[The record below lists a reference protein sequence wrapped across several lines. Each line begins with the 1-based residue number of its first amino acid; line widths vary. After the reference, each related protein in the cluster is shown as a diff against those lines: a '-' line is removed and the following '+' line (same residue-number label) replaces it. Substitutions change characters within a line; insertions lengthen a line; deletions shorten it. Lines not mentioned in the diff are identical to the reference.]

1 VRTITPALAAI
12 LRSRF
17 QAAGDGFSGRIE
29 VDSVTPPASSE
40 AIDFT
45 GLFDYGTGGVWFDGN
60 LHTWT
65 TVFGNG
71 DPSVFGF
78 SEPVNLGSFQ
88 IYWHYGGAFL
98 HDGSAGPASGA
109 AGPFRLEGG
118 PTNGGPWTTV
128 LEDADP
134 VTTAGASYPGDFD
147 WTYVLD
153 AAATYRYW
161 RLTSTDVGANNDIYE
176 LKGFTPDTEGG
187 IVSTSY
193 RPKRIN
199 LNRNLRMG
207 PDQASIDLINEAL
220 PYGWGPTSIFPTN
233 SRIRCYQWFGDPANE
248 VLTFTGVI
256 DKIGDDRDPLTTS
269 LECRSMAGP
278 ILVDQTFS
286 TTGPR
291 APTRTGR
298 SGPRRTACTS
308 TEGGRLHRRRH
319 PRPRRLA
326 VRRRRRRR
334 HLVRPGRVHRR
345 GRRELVGHARAPRG
359 VRGVRP
365 VGRRGRRHPP
375 QAPRQR
381 GRRRRR
387 AHRRLRL
394 RDRDRMTA
402 SPHVMSLGWETDQ
415 YDLRTRVKVRGPLTT
430 LKNAWTEVWR
440 TSKFHLPV
448 GLWYDPTDSANLRV
462 LDRGTK
468 RLYKLRQSDRV
479 ILSSVYLG
487 AVCAHPLGLS
497 GDPASSTVYWVLE
510 APWRT
515 TGVSTNNKILKLR
528 KSDNVVLARGRSR
541 TAAGPRSRCRRP
553 TSG

>member
-40 AIDFT
+40 PIDFT
-45 GLFDYGTGGVWFDGN
+45 SLFDYGTGGVWFDGN

-78 SEPVNLGSFQ
+78 TEPVNLGSFQ
-88 IYWHYGGAFL
+88 IYWHYGGLFL

-109 AGPFRLEGG
+109 AGSFRLEGG
-118 PTNGGPWTTV
+118 PTSGGPWTTV

-256 DKIGDDRDPLTTS
+256 DKIGDSRDPLTTS

-286 TTGPR
+286 TTAPQGADEDGP
-291 APTRTGR
+291 
-298 SGPRRTACTS
+298 SGPRRTASTS
-308 TEGGRLHRRRH
+308 T
-319 PRPRRLA
+319 
-326 VRRRRRRR
+326 
-334 HLVRPGRVHRR
+334 
-345 GRRELVGHARAPRG
+345 ARW
-359 VRGVRP
+359 
-365 VGRRGRRHPP
+365 
-375 QAPRQR
+375 
-381 GRRRRR
+381 
-387 AHRRLRL
+387 
-394 RDRDRMTA
+394 TT
-402 SPHVMSLGWETDQ
+402 SPAT
-415 YDLRTRVKVRGPLTT
+415 
-430 LKNAWTEVWR
+430 
-440 TSKFHLPV
+440 
-448 GLWYDPTDSANLRV
+448 
-462 LDRGTK
+462 
-468 RLYKLRQSDRV
+468 
-479 ILSSVYLG
+479 
-487 AVCAHPLGLS
+487 
-497 GDPASSTVYWVLE
+497 SST
-510 APWRT
+510 AP
-515 TGVSTNNKILKLR
+515 
-528 KSDNVVLARGRSR
+528 
-541 TAAGPRSRCRRP
+541 AGRRP
-553 TSG
+553 TSTSPTRRSSSTSSSSRTARAGGTRSRASWSSSRTTCGTTRTRSSTSSPLGSAAGVDDALTADYEYEIGIA

>member
-1 VRTITPALAAI
+1 
-12 LRSRF
+12 
-17 QAAGDGFSGRIE
+17 
-29 VDSVTPPASSE
+29 
-40 AIDFT
+40 
-45 GLFDYGTGGVWFDGN
+45 
-60 LHTWT
+60 
-65 TVFGNG
+65 
-71 DPSVFGF
+71 
-78 SEPVNLGSFQ
+78 
-88 IYWHYGGAFL
+88 
-98 HDGSAGPASGA
+98 
-109 AGPFRLEGG
+109 
-118 PTNGGPWTTV
+118 
-128 LEDADP
+128 
-134 VTTAGASYPGDFD
+134 
-147 WTYVLD
+147 
-153 AAATYRYW
+153 
-161 RLTSTDVGANNDIYE
+161 VGANNDIYE
-176 LKGFTPDTEGG
+176 IKGFTPRPRAG

-256 DKIGDDRDPLTTS
+256 DKIATDRDPLTTS

-286 TTGPR
+286 TTAPQGADEDGKVRTEANGVYLNREVDYIAGDILDR
-291 APTRTGR
+291 AGWPSADIDVADTSFVLDEFIVEDGASWWDTLARLASSWRTTCGTTRTA
-298 SGPRRTACTS
+298 SSTS
-308 TEGGRLHRRRH
+308 
-319 PRPRRLA
+319 PA
-326 VRRRRRRR
+326 
-334 HLVRPGRVHRR
+334 
-345 GRRELVGHARAPRG
+345 
-359 VRGVRP
+359 
-365 VGRRGRRHPP
+365 
-375 QAPRQR
+375 RQR
-381 GRRRRR
+381 RRRRRR

-430 LKNAWTEVWR
+430 LKNAWSEVWR

-487 AVCAHPLGLS
+487 ACARTRS
-497 GDPASSTVYWVLE
+497 GCRATRRAARSTGSSRRRGGRPASR
-510 APWRT
+510 RT
-515 TGVSTNNKILKLR
+515 T
-528 KSDNVVLARGRSR
+528 RS
-541 TAAGPRSRCRRP
+541 
-553 TSG
+553 

>member
-17 QAAGDGFSGRIE
+17 QAAGDGFAGRIE
-29 VDSVTPPASSE
+29 VDSVTPPVSSE

-256 DKIGDDRDPLTTS
+256 DKISDDRDPLTTS

-286 TTGPR
+286 TTAPQGADEDGKVRTEANGVYLNREVDYIAGDILDR
-291 APTRTGR
+291 AGWP
-298 SGPRRTACTS
+298 SADVDVADTS
-308 TEGGRLHRRRH
+308 FVLDEFIVEDGASWWDTLARLVEFV
-319 PRPRRLA
+319 A
-326 VRRRRRRR
+326 
-334 HLVRPGRVHRR
+334 
-345 GRRELVGHARAPRG
+345 
-359 VRGVRP
+359 
-365 VGRRGRRHPP
+365 
-375 QAPRQR
+375 
-381 GRRRRR
+381 
-387 AHRRLRL
+387 
-394 RDRDRMTA
+394 
-402 SPHVMSLGWETDQ
+402 
-415 YDLRTRVKVRGPLTT
+415 YDLWDDEDAVIH
-430 LKNAWTEVWR
+430 LK
-440 TSKFHLPV
+440 
-448 GLWYDPTDSANLRV
+448 
-462 LDRGTK
+462 
-468 RLYKLRQSDRV
+468 
-479 ILSSVYLG
+479 
-487 AVCAHPLGLS
+487 PLGS
-497 GDPASSTVYWVLE
+497 
-510 APWRT
+510 
-515 TGVSTNNKILKLR
+515 
-528 KSDNVVLARGRSR
+528 
-541 TAAGPRSRCRRP
+541 AAGVDDAL
-553 TSG
+553 TADYAYEIGIA